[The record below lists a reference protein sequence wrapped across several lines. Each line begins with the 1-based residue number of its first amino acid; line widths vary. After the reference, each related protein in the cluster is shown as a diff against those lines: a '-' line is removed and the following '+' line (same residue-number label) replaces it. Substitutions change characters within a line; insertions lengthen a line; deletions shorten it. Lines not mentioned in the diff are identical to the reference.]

1 MRDDHPTYPNPI
13 IQEAVCEIRFSL
25 PDGVEWKPALLGEM
39 FKHIQ
44 PDFPD
49 LEPVM
54 QRGVE
59 FQMGTDGAGQL
70 VWPRQQ
76 LMRYKHS
83 SRNLM
88 LHLSKDILTVNVLP
102 EYEGWVKMSDDIKYA
117 WSVVYEVINPACV
130 TRIGLR
136 YIDRIERTYPD
147 ELPGEW
153 LASSDYVPESIL
165 KSLPGFLLRSETRI
179 DPHNRVIVTLG
190 DPGDG
195 SGQSGNAIILDI
207 DCIIEKEI
215 EVDLDAIMSETTQ
228 LHDHVWSVFHA
239 SMTPRLERRLQGK
252 E

>member
-1 MRDDHPTYPNPI
+1 MNEHPTYSNPT

-39 FKHIQ
+39 FKRIQ

-54 QRGVE
+54 QIGVQ
-59 FQMGTDGAGQL
+59 FQMGPDGAGQL
-70 VWPRQQ
+70 VQPRQQ

-88 LHLSKDILTVNVLP
+88 LQLSKDILTVNVLP
-102 EYEGWVKMSDDIKYA
+102 EYEGWAKMGDDIEYA
-117 WSVVYEVINPACV
+117 WNAICEVVNPACV
-130 TRIGLR
+130 TRVGLR
-136 YIDRIERTYPD
+136 YINRIERTYPD
-147 ELPGEW
+147 ELPDEW
-153 LASSDYVPESIL
+153 LVSSDYVPKSIL

-207 DCIIEKEI
+207 DHIVEKEI
-215 EVDLDAIMSETTQ
+215 GVDRDAIMIEAVR
-228 LHDHVWSVFHA
+228 LHELVWSIFSA
-239 SMTPRLERRLQGK
+239 SITPRLERRLKGV